1 MIHNRAGRKLKR
13 TASHRKALLCNMA
26 SSLFQHKKISTTEA
40 KAKELRAFAE
50 QLITRAKHALQREQ
64 QGLLPQGQTIDIHNR
79 REVYRSIRNKGVVQE
94 LFDTIAPAVL
104 NRPGGYTR
112 IVKLGTRR
120 GDAGRIAMIEL
131 VDFSASRDGIIRLR
145 RKKAAPKPST
155 TIKPTISNVNEAPAA
170 QVKLEEVTPMMEEV
184 VPFVEEVV
192 TESTPTELISEEH
205 PESSPDEIVAESAP
219 EVIAEVVPEEV
230 IAEVAP
236 EEVIA
241 EVVPEEVISDTAPV
255 IDDAIIETTA
265 EEPTEPTDSKESK
278 EDAA

>member
-131 VDFSASRDGIIRLR
+131 VDFSASRDGVIRLR
-145 RKKAAPKPST
+145 RKKAAPKLAAT
-155 TIKPTISNVNEAPAA
+155 VKPAAAPAA
-170 QVKLEEVTPMMEEV
+170 APVAAPVVEEAVPMVEEVTPIVEAPVEV
-184 VPFVEEVV
+184 V
-192 TESTPTELISEEH
+192 
-205 PESSPDEIVAESAP
+205 
-219 EVIAEVVPEEV
+219 
-230 IAEVAP
+230 AEVAP
-236 EEVIA
+236 AVEEAAPV
-241 EVVPEEVISDTAPV
+241 EVVAEAAPAA
-255 IDDAIIETTA
+255 DETTA
-265 EEPTEPTDSKESK
+265 EEPSEPTTDSDESK
-278 EDAA
+278 ENAA

>member
-131 VDFSASRDGIIRLR
+131 VDFSASRDGVIRLR
-145 RKKAAPKPST
+145 RKKAAPKPAAT
-155 TIKPTISNVNEAPAA
+155 VKPVATPIVEAAA
-170 QVKLEEVTPMMEEV
+170 PI
-184 VPFVEEVV
+184 VEEVAPIV
-192 TESTPTELISEEH
+192 EEVA
-205 PESSPDEIVAESAP
+205 PIVEAS
-219 EVIAEVVPEEV
+219 IEVV
-230 IAEVAP
+230 AEVAP
-236 EEVIA
+236 AVEESAPV
-241 EVVPEEVISDTAPV
+241 EVVAEAALVAD
-255 IDDAIIETTA
+255 ETTA
-265 EEPTEPTDSKESK
+265 EEPSEPTTDSEESK
-278 EDAA
+278 ENAA

>member
-120 GDAGRIAMIEL
+120 GDAGRIVMIEL
-131 VDFSASRDGIIRLR
+131 VDFSASRDGVIRLR
-145 RKKAAPKPST
+145 RKKAAPKLAAT
-155 TIKPTISNVNEAPAA
+155 VKPAAAPAA
-170 QVKLEEVTPMMEEV
+170 APVAAPVVEEAVPMVEEVTPIVEAPVEV
-184 VPFVEEVV
+184 V
-192 TESTPTELISEEH
+192 
-205 PESSPDEIVAESAP
+205 
-219 EVIAEVVPEEV
+219 
-230 IAEVAP
+230 AEVAP
-236 EEVIA
+236 AVEEAAPV
-241 EVVPEEVISDTAPV
+241 EVVAEAAPAA
-255 IDDAIIETTA
+255 DETTA
-265 EEPTEPTDSKESK
+265 EEPSEPTTDSDESK
-278 EDAA
+278 ENAA

>member
-1 MIHNRAGRKLKR
+1 
-13 TASHRKALLCNMA
+13 MA

-131 VDFSASRDGIIRLR
+131 VDFSASRDGVIRLR
-145 RKKAAPKPST
+145 RKKAAPKPT
-155 TIKPTISNVNEAPAA
+155 ATVKPVAAPAA
-170 QVKLEEVTPMMEEV
+170 AAPVVEEVAPMVEEVTPIVEAPVEV
-184 VPFVEEVV
+184 V
-192 TESTPTELISEEH
+192 
-205 PESSPDEIVAESAP
+205 
-219 EVIAEVVPEEV
+219 
-230 IAEVAP
+230 AEVAP
-236 EEVIA
+236 AVEEAAPV
-241 EVVPEEVISDTAPV
+241 EVVAEAAPV
-255 IDDAIIETTA
+255 ADETTA
-265 EEPTEPTDSKESK
+265 EEPSEPTTDSEESK
-278 EDAA
+278 ENAA

>member
-1 MIHNRAGRKLKR
+1 
-13 TASHRKALLCNMA
+13 MA

-131 VDFSASRDGIIRLR
+131 VDFSASRDGVIRLR
-145 RKKAAPKPST
+145 RKKAAPKLAAT
-155 TIKPTISNVNEAPAA
+155 VKPAAAPAA
-170 QVKLEEVTPMMEEV
+170 APVAAPVVEEAVPMVEEVTPIVEAPVEV
-184 VPFVEEVV
+184 V
-192 TESTPTELISEEH
+192 
-205 PESSPDEIVAESAP
+205 
-219 EVIAEVVPEEV
+219 
-230 IAEVAP
+230 AEVAP
-236 EEVIA
+236 AVEEAAPV
-241 EVVPEEVISDTAPV
+241 EVVAEAAPAA
-255 IDDAIIETTA
+255 DETTA
-265 EEPTEPTDSKESK
+265 EEPSEPTTDSDESK
-278 EDAA
+278 ENAA

>member
-131 VDFSASRDGIIRLR
+131 VDFSASRDGVIRLR
-145 RKKAAPKPST
+145 RKKAAPKPT
-155 TIKPTISNVNEAPAA
+155 ATVKPVAAPAA
-170 QVKLEEVTPMMEEV
+170 AAPVVEEVAPMVEEVTPIVEAPVEV
-184 VPFVEEVV
+184 V
-192 TESTPTELISEEH
+192 
-205 PESSPDEIVAESAP
+205 
-219 EVIAEVVPEEV
+219 
-230 IAEVAP
+230 AEVAP
-236 EEVIA
+236 AVEEAAPV
-241 EVVPEEVISDTAPV
+241 EVVAEAAPV
-255 IDDAIIETTA
+255 ADETTA
-265 EEPTEPTDSKESK
+265 EEPSEPTTDSEESK
-278 EDAA
+278 ENAA

>member
-131 VDFSASRDGIIRLR
+131 VDFSASRDGVIRLR
-145 RKKAAPKPST
+145 RKKAAPKPAAT
-155 TIKPTISNVNEAPAA
+155 VKPVAAPIVEAAA
-170 QVKLEEVTPMMEEV
+170 PI
-184 VPFVEEVV
+184 VEEVAPIV
-192 TESTPTELISEEH
+192 EEVA
-205 PESSPDEIVAESAP
+205 PIVEAS
-219 EVIAEVVPEEV
+219 IEVV
-230 IAEVAP
+230 AEVAP
-236 EEVIA
+236 AVEESAPV
-241 EVVPEEVISDTAPV
+241 EVVAEAALVAD
-255 IDDAIIETTA
+255 ETTA
-265 EEPTEPTDSKESK
+265 EEPSEPTTDSEESK
-278 EDAA
+278 VNAA

>member
-1 MIHNRAGRKLKR
+1 
-13 TASHRKALLCNMA
+13 MA

-131 VDFSASRDGIIRLR
+131 VDFSASRDGVIRLR
-145 RKKAAPKPST
+145 RKKAAPKPT
-155 TIKPTISNVNEAPAA
+155 ATVKPVAAPAA
-170 QVKLEEVTPMMEEV
+170 AAPVVEEVAPMVEEVAPMVEEVTPIVEAPVEV
-184 VPFVEEVV
+184 V
-192 TESTPTELISEEH
+192 
-205 PESSPDEIVAESAP
+205 
-219 EVIAEVVPEEV
+219 
-230 IAEVAP
+230 AEVAP
-236 EEVIA
+236 AVEEAAPV
-241 EVVPEEVISDTAPV
+241 EVVAEAAPV
-255 IDDAIIETTA
+255 ADETTA
-265 EEPTEPTDSKESK
+265 EEPSEPTTDSEESK
-278 EDAA
+278 ENAA

>member
-131 VDFSASRDGIIRLR
+131 VDFSASRDGVIRLR
-145 RKKAAPKPST
+145 RKKAAPKPSAT
-155 TIKPTISNVNEAPAA
+155 VKPAA
-170 QVKLEEVTPMMEEV
+170 APVAAPVVEEAAPMVEEVAPMVEEVTPIVEAPVEV
-184 VPFVEEVV
+184 V
-192 TESTPTELISEEH
+192 
-205 PESSPDEIVAESAP
+205 
-219 EVIAEVVPEEV
+219 
-230 IAEVAP
+230 AEVAP
-236 EEVIA
+236 AVEEAAPV
-241 EVVPEEVISDTAPV
+241 EVVAEAAPAA
-255 IDDAIIETTA
+255 DETTA
-265 EEPTEPTDSKESK
+265 EEPSEPTTDSDESK
-278 EDAA
+278 ENAA

>member
-131 VDFSASRDGIIRLR
+131 VDFSASRDGVIRLR
-145 RKKAAPKPST
+145 RKKAAPKPAAT
-155 TIKPTISNVNEAPAA
+155 VKPAA
-170 QVKLEEVTPMMEEV
+170 APVAAPVVEEAAPMVEEVAPMVEEVTPIVEAPVEV
-184 VPFVEEVV
+184 V
-192 TESTPTELISEEH
+192 
-205 PESSPDEIVAESAP
+205 
-219 EVIAEVVPEEV
+219 
-230 IAEVAP
+230 AEVAP
-236 EEVIA
+236 AVEEAAPV
-241 EVVPEEVISDTAPV
+241 EVVAEAAPAA
-255 IDDAIIETTA
+255 DETTA
-265 EEPTEPTDSKESK
+265 EEPSEPTTDSDESK
-278 EDAA
+278 ENAA

>member
-131 VDFSASRDGIIRLR
+131 VDFSASRDGVIRLR
-145 RKKAAPKPST
+145 RKKAAPKPAAT
-155 TIKPTISNVNEAPAA
+155 VKPVAAPIVEAAA
-170 QVKLEEVTPMMEEV
+170 PI
-184 VPFVEEVV
+184 VEEVAPIV
-192 TESTPTELISEEH
+192 EEVA
-205 PESSPDEIVAESAP
+205 PIVEAS
-219 EVIAEVVPEEV
+219 IEVV
-230 IAEVAP
+230 AEVAP
-236 EEVIA
+236 AVEESAPV
-241 EVVPEEVISDTAPV
+241 EVVAEAALVAD
-255 IDDAIIETTA
+255 ETTA
-265 EEPTEPTDSKESK
+265 EEPSEPTTDSEESK
-278 EDAA
+278 ENAA

>member
-131 VDFSASRDGIIRLR
+131 VDFSASRDGVIRLR
-145 RKKAAPKPST
+145 RKKAAPKPAAT
-155 TIKPTISNVNEAPAA
+155 VKPVAAPVAEAAA
-170 QVKLEEVTPMMEEV
+170 PI
-184 VPFVEEVV
+184 VEEVA
-192 TESTPTELISEEH
+192 S
-205 PESSPDEIVAESAP
+205 IV
-219 EVIAEVVPEEV
+219 EEV
-230 IAEVAP
+230 APIVEAPVEVAEVAP
-236 EEVIA
+236 AVEEAAPV
-241 EVVPEEVISDTAPV
+241 EVVAEAAPAA
-255 IDDAIIETTA
+255 DETTA
-265 EEPTEPTDSKESK
+265 EEPSEPTTDSDESK
-278 EDAA
+278 ENAA

>member
-131 VDFSASRDGIIRLR
+131 VDFSASRDGVIRLR
-145 RKKAAPKPST
+145 RKKAAPKPT
-155 TIKPTISNVNEAPAA
+155 ATVKPVAAPVVEAAA
-170 QVKLEEVTPMMEEV
+170 PI
-184 VPFVEEVV
+184 VEEVA
-192 TESTPTELISEEH
+192 P
-205 PESSPDEIVAESAP
+205 IVEAS
-219 EVIAEVVPEEV
+219 VEVV
-230 IAEVAP
+230 AEVAP
-236 EEVIA
+236 AVEEAAPV
-241 EVVPEEVISDTAPV
+241 EVVAEAALVAD
-255 IDDAIIETTA
+255 ETTA
-265 EEPTEPTDSKESK
+265 EEPSEPTTDSEESK
-278 EDAA
+278 ENAA